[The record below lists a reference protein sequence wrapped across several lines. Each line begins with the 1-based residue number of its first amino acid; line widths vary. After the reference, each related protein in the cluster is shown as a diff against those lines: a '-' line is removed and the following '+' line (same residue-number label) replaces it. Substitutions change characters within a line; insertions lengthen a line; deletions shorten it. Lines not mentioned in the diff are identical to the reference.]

1 MKLHRRQLLQLTGG
15 AAAFPV
21 VSRTAWSESY
31 PSRPVRII
39 VGFPAATVT
48 DIITRVNAQALS
60 ERMGQQ
66 FVIENRPGAGSNI
79 GTEIVARSNPDGYTI
94 LACTLPNAINAT
106 LYANLNFNFISDIA
120 PVASLTLVPFFLV
133 VNPTFPA
140 RTVPEFIAYAK
151 AHPGEINMAS
161 TGTGNLS
168 YVAGELFKMMTG
180 VDMLHVP
187 YRGEMQAQTDLLSGR
202 AQVLFDPISAS
213 IGYINAGKL
222 RALAVTTA
230 TRFDAMPELPTMSEF
245 LPGFVVE
252 GWVGIGAPKNTPS
265 EIIEKLNKEIDAG
278 LADPVMRKRIADL
291 QLVPMPMTP
300 EGTGKYIASETEK
313 WAKVIKFA
321 GIKPL

>member
-1 MKLHRRQLLQLTGG
+1 MR
-15 AAAFPV
+15 
-21 VSRTAWSESY
+21 
-31 PSRPVRII
+31 
-39 VGFPAATVT
+39 
-48 DIITRVNAQALS
+48 
-60 ERMGQQ
+60 
-66 FVIENRPGAGSNI
+66 
-79 GTEIVARSNPDGYTI
+79 
-94 LACTLPNAINAT
+94 
-106 LYANLNFNFISDIA
+106 
-120 PVASLTLVPFFLV
+120 FFLV
-133 VNPTFPA
+133 VIPMFPA

-151 AHPGEINMAS
+151 ATREKLIWPRPTWEPND
-161 TGTGNLS
+161 
-168 YVAGELFKMMTG
+168 VAGELFKMMTG

-202 AQVLFDPISAS
+202 AQVLLDPISAS

-252 GWVGIGAPKNTPS
+252 GWVGMGAPKNTPS

>member
-1 MKLHRRQLLQLTGG
+1 
-15 AAAFPV
+15 
-21 VSRTAWSESY
+21 
-31 PSRPVRII
+31 
-39 VGFPAATVT
+39 
-48 DIITRVNAQALS
+48 
-60 ERMGQQ
+60 
-66 FVIENRPGAGSNI
+66 
-79 GTEIVARSNPDGYTI
+79 
-94 LACTLPNAINAT
+94 
-106 LYANLNFNFISDIA
+106 
-120 PVASLTLVPFFLV
+120 
-133 VNPTFPA
+133 
-140 RTVPEFIAYAK
+140 
-151 AHPGEINMAS
+151 MAS